1 MGDTSPEQVS
11 LENGMVV
18 NFDART
24 MPSDI
29 NQPSPARFTIAA
41 HDGAACA
48 LDVNPH
54 IRGCLATAGTD
65 KMVKIWNV
73 QGDETGGKRQV
84 SLVAGRDL
92 GLVGSFAHVC
102 PRAGECVLTRSP
114 YRFQGEVFSAVWS
127 PDDPLTLAAA
137 GSKAKLQIWDVG
149 ANFGARKVFGTRLA
163 EAGRAINEKKNGG
176 VIGVADDEDDEDDI
190 DDND

>member
-1 MGDTSPEQVS
+1 
-11 LENGMVV
+11 MVV

-24 MPSDI
+24 LPSDL

-73 QGDETGGKRQV
+73 QGDDETGGKRQV

-92 GLVGSFAHVC
+92 GLVSPFKCCTILMQTSVLIGL
-102 PRAGECVLTRSP
+102 RARCSRLSGRQMTR
-114 YRFQGEVFSAVWS
+114 
-127 PDDPLTLAAA
+127 
-137 GSKAKLQIWDVG
+137 
-149 ANFGARKVFGTRLA
+149 
-163 EAGRAINEKKNGG
+163 
-176 VIGVADDEDDEDDI
+176 
-190 DDND
+190 

>member
-1 MGDTSPEQVS
+1 
-11 LENGMVV
+11 MVV
-18 NFDART
+18 NFDVRAL
-24 MPSDI
+24 PSDLD
-29 NQPSPARFTIAA
+29 QPSPARFTIAA

-48 LDVNPH
+48 LDVNTH

-73 QGDETGGKRQV
+73 QGDSETGGKRQV

-92 GLVGSFAHVC
+92 GLVRTFNVFIIGYKRVC
-102 PRAGECVLTRSP
+102 SSNS
-114 YRFQGEVFSAVWS
+114 QGEVFSAVWS

-149 ANFGARKVFGTRLA
+149 ANFGARKAFGTRLA
-163 EAGRAINEKKNGG
+163 EAGRALKEKKSGG
-176 VIGVADDEDDEDDI
+176 VISVADDEEDEGGDSD
-190 DDND
+190 DDN

>member
-1 MGDTSPEQVS
+1 MIGTSSVQVS

-24 MPSDI
+24 LPSDL

-48 LDVNPH
+48 LDINPH

-92 GLVGSFAHVC
+92 GLVRPRVLIYFMFGAH
-102 PRAGECVLTRSP
+102 RH
-114 YRFQGEVFSAVWS
+114 QGEVFSAVWS

-137 GSKAKLQIWDVG
+137 GSKAKMQIWDVG
-149 ANFGARKVFGTRLA
+149 ANFGARKVFGARLA
-163 EAGRAINEKKNGG
+163 EAGRALKEKKSGG
-176 VIGVADDEDDEDDI
+176 VIGVADDGDD
-190 DDND
+190 DDNDSDDEE

>member
-1 MGDTSPEQVS
+1 
-11 LENGMVV
+11 MVV

-24 MPSDI
+24 MPSDMY
-29 NQPSPARFTIAA
+29 QPSPARFTIAA

-73 QGDETGGKRQV
+73 QGEGDDSGGKRQV

-92 GLVGSFAHVC
+92 GLVGGSFAFAVSTYG
-102 PRAGECVLTRSP
+102 RDVLTVSVV
-114 YRFQGEVFSAVWS
+114 QGEVFSAVWS

-137 GSKAKLQIWDVG
+137 GSKAKMQIWDVG

-163 EAGRAINEKKNGG
+163 EAGRTLSEKKSGG
-176 VIGVADDEDDEDDI
+176 VIGIADDEEDDDNS
-190 DDND
+190 DDDD